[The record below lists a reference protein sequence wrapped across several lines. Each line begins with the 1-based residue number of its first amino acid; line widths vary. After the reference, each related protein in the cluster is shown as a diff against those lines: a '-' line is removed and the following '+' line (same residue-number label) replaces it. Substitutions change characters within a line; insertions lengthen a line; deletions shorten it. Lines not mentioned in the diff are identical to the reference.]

1 MPHEREVFIL
11 EKTFFRKIFH
21 KFKKLVAC
29 YYYENA
35 DGQKFLVYSFVP
47 NSVYVT
53 TGWGNGVFKSYLRQE
68 QLAHFYEKMHGEPLP
83 AMCYKNPGVY
93 LLAKKSGDGN
103 EMDVLLV
110 NMSEDSVLEP
120 KIRLD
125 KAYRA
130 VDIYENSGVLRDD
143 TLYLEEDI
151 PPYAA
156 RIFTVKA

>member
-1 MPHEREVFIL
+1 
-11 EKTFFRKIFH
+11 
-21 KFKKLVAC
+21 
-29 YYYENA
+29 
-35 DGQKFLVYSFVP
+35 
-47 NSVYVT
+47 
-53 TGWGNGVFKSYLRQE
+53 
-68 QLAHFYEKMHGEPLP
+68 
-83 AMCYKNPGVY
+83 
-93 LLAKKSGDGN
+93 
-103 EMDVLLV
+103 
-110 NMSEDSVLEP
+110 MSEDSVLEP

>member
-1 MPHEREVFIL
+1 
-11 EKTFFRKIFH
+11 
-21 KFKKLVAC
+21 
-29 YYYENA
+29 
-35 DGQKFLVYSFVP
+35 
-47 NSVYVT
+47 
-53 TGWGNGVFKSYLRQE
+53 
-68 QLAHFYEKMHGEPLP
+68 
-83 AMCYKNPGVY
+83 
-93 LLAKKSGDGN
+93 
-103 EMDVLLV
+103 MDVLLV
-110 NMSEDSVLEP
+110 NMFEDSVLEP